1 MPIAKNHF
9 IPFKATIDA
18 YTLPERF
25 TFPFYYQ
32 PHPLCLLAA
41 QELQEYLKTQQVWQ
55 HNFDLTV
62 DQTNAIGKMF
72 GVLLVQNK
80 HNEIGY
86 LAAFSGK
93 LAGQNHL
100 PKFVPPVFDML
111 SKDSF
116 FLTQKIEINKIN
128 KQLEQRERN
137 PQILELEE
145 FLQFEIDASA
155 RQQTR
160 HREKIIAGR
169 KRRKAQRAAAEIE
182 LNANDLLKLKE
193 QLGQESIKEKL
204 QLRDLNIYWSERIQQ
219 AEKELKQLTNEITSL
234 KKQRKELSAAL
245 QKQLFDQY
253 QFLNIK
259 GKLKSLRDI
268 FQETTQITL
277 PAGAGECA
285 TPKLLHYAFA
295 HNFQPLAMAEF
306 WWGASPKSE
315 IRKHQN
321 FYPACQGK
329 CQPILE
335 HMLEGISMDDNPLL
349 TNPAQGKSID
359 IIYQDEVM
367 LVINKPAE
375 FLSVP
380 GKNIEDSVY
389 LRIKQSFPKA
399 MGPLIIHRLDMATSG
414 LMVIALSK
422 EAHKELQKQFI
433 KRTVKKRYVA
443 LLAGLIKEDSGTIDL
458 PLRVDLD
465 DRPRQ
470 LVCYEHGRHART
482 EWQVIERKNN
492 QTKVYFY
499 PVTGRT
505 HQLRVHSAH
514 IKGLNTPIVGDDLY
528 GNKNTRLH
536 LHAETLELKHPMT
549 KELMHFQINAQ
560 F

>member
-268 FQETTQITL
+268 FQETTQITP

-443 LLAGLIKEDSGTIDL
+443 LLAGLI
-458 PLRVDLD
+458 
-465 DRPRQ
+465 
-470 LVCYEHGRHART
+470 
-482 EWQVIERKNN
+482 
-492 QTKVYFY
+492 
-499 PVTGRT
+499 
-505 HQLRVHSAH
+505 
-514 IKGLNTPIVGDDLY
+514 
-528 GNKNTRLH
+528 
-536 LHAETLELKHPMT
+536 
-549 KELMHFQINAQ
+549 
-560 F
+560 

>member
-268 FQETTQITL
+268 FQETTQITP

>member
-1 MPIAKNHF
+1 
-9 IPFKATIDA
+9 
-18 YTLPERF
+18 
-25 TFPFYYQ
+25 
-32 PHPLCLLAA
+32 
-41 QELQEYLKTQQVWQ
+41 
-55 HNFDLTV
+55 
-62 DQTNAIGKMF
+62 MF

-268 FQETTQITL
+268 FQETTQITP

-443 LLAGLIKEDSGTIDL
+443 LLAE
-458 PLRVDLD
+458 LRIAGVL
-465 DRPRQ
+465 
-470 LVCYEHGRHART
+470 LKLCIYL
-482 EWQVIERKNN
+482 
-492 QTKVYFY
+492 KV
-499 PVTGRT
+499 
-505 HQLRVHSAH
+505 H
-514 IKGLNTPIVGDDLY
+514 
-528 GNKNTRLH
+528 
-536 LHAETLELKHPMT
+536 
-549 KELMHFQINAQ
+549 
-560 F
+560 

>member
-219 AEKELKQLTNEITSL
+219 AEKELKQLTHEITSL

-268 FQETTQITL
+268 FQETTQITP

>member
-268 FQETTQITL
+268 FQETTQITP

-335 HMLEGISMDDNPLL
+335 HMLEGINMDDNPLL